1 MGVTLR
7 WLSRLEIEVPW
18 DDLRGMSTIGGG
30 ETREDYTRVHVNLT
44 SEELTRSLR
53 DMPRSVTEEAV
64 KQFIMDIKRDCG
76 SAVASQFEQR
86 LGFEG

>member
-1 MGVTLR
+1 MGVTFR

-18 DDLRGMSTIGGG
+18 DDLRGMSAIGGG
-30 ETREDYTRVHVNLT
+30 ETREDYTRVNVNLT

-53 DMPRSVTEEAV
+53 DVPRSVTEEAV
-64 KQFIMDIKRDCG
+64 EQFIMDIKRDCG